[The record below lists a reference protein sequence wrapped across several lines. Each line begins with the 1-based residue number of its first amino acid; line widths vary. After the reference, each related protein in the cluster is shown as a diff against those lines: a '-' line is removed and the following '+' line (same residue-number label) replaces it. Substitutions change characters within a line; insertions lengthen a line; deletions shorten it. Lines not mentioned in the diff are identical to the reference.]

1 MSEKLTAKVLITVMT
16 YPHPSRG
23 YQELVCT
30 AGVTESGEWIRLYP
44 VDYRYREQ
52 HQQFKKYQWIE
63 VVLGPNG
70 AGKDNR
76 KESRRPDLDSIK
88 LLGEPLNTKNKWQDR
103 RAIIDRLPPFHSQ
116 RTRQPARTRQNL
128 FRDRPPFS
136 RARFGNSPGKYRVE
150 ARVAIAIHSAHSLRP
165 VPEAVTKD
173 SIHVPLRV

>member
-63 VVLGPNG
+63 VVLGPKGLATTIAKKAGVQISTRSNCWGNRSIQKTNG
-70 AGKDNR
+70 KIGVRSLIDCPISLATNSSACTNK
-76 KESRRPDLDSIK
+76 
-88 LLGEPLNTKNKWQDR
+88 TK
-103 RAIIDRLPPFHSQ
+103 
-116 RTRQPARTRQNL
+116 
-128 FRDRPPFS
+128 
-136 RARFGNSPGKYRVE
+136 
-150 ARVAIAIHSAHSLRP
+150 SL
-165 VPEAVTKD
+165 
-173 SIHVPLRV
+173 

>member
-16 YPHPSRG
+16 YPHPCRG

-52 HQQFKKYQWIE
+52 HQKFKKYQWIE

-70 AGKDNR
+70 AGNDNR

-88 LLGEPLNTKNKWQDR
+88 LLGEPLNTKTNGKIGVRSLIDCPISLATNSSACTNK
-103 RAIIDRLPPFHSQ
+103 
-116 RTRQPARTRQNL
+116 T
-128 FRDRPPFS
+128 
-136 RARFGNSPGKYRVE
+136 E
-150 ARVAIAIHSAHSLRP
+150 
-165 VPEAVTKD
+165 
-173 SIHVPLRV
+173 PL